1 MATLNS
7 SNTYMKPETLPTLE
21 SVYVSKALNFC
32 EYGPSY
38 LLDPA
43 KKENFGRI
51 SQRLQT
57 CALNLHLSKHTVEGL
72 TPMRA
77 ARFLAE
83 EPLSDGEARVV
94 ALEESCPG

>member
-7 SNTYMKPETLPTLE
+7 SNRYMKPETVPTLE
-21 SVYVSKALNFC
+21 SVYVNKALNFC

-57 CALNLHLSKHTVEGL
+57 CALNLQLSKHTVEGL
-72 TPMRA
+72 TPMWA

>member
-1 MATLNS
+1 
-7 SNTYMKPETLPTLE
+7 MKPETLPTLE

-43 KKENFGRI
+43 KKENSGRYH
-51 SQRLQT
+51 SVYRH
-57 CALNLHLSKHTVEGL
+57 AHLTFPISKHTVEGL
-72 TPMRA
+72 TPERA